1 MYELSKNTGSPT
13 PSGTLNEE
21 QPAFLEWGYSPTN
34 TSSTAN
40 FDWHVDDLLILKDL
54 QTSNWQSPKENSPR
68 SRGVTPQTPTTINSK
83 EAAYNRRL
91 KQNRKAQRAFRARQ
105 RDRVQCLEQQLNMM
119 VGKYEELQQK
129 YFNLSAAHS
138 RLLNQKKE
146 LRENEE
152 ELCPSWTYG
161 LNHVTDEFWKKYAL
175 EVDDVIPTSS
185 WQ

>member
-1 MYELSKNTGSPT
+1 
-13 PSGTLNEE
+13 
-21 QPAFLEWGYSPTN
+21 
-34 TSSTAN
+34 
-40 FDWHVDDLLILKDL
+40 LL
-54 QTSNWQSPKENSPR
+54 Q
-68 SRGVTPQTPTTINSK
+68 
-83 EAAYNRRL
+83 RRL

-105 RDRVQCLEQQLNMM
+105 RERVQCLEQQLNMM

-146 LRENEE
+146 LREDKE

-175 EVDDVIPTSS
+175 EVDDVIPTK
-185 WQ
+185 